1 VGHGTKGLLT
11 METLLKYNE
20 VDLGIY
26 SHDDIKK
33 ADKYRPVYK
42 RLSGKSLE
50 GLAKAY
56 NGLGMKFKDVSD
68 EITKW
73 K

>member
-1 VGHGTKGLLT
+1 
-11 METLLKYNE
+11 METLSKYNE

-26 SHDDIKK
+26 SHDDIRK
-33 ADKYRPVYK
+33 ADKYTPVYK
-42 RLSGKSLE
+42 RLSGKSLV
-50 GLAKAY
+50 GLAKVY
-56 NGLGMKFKDVSD
+56 SGLGMNFKTVSD

>member
-1 VGHGTKGLLT
+1 
-11 METLLKYNE
+11 METLLKYSE
-20 VDLGIY
+20 VDLNIY
-26 SHDDIKK
+26 NKEDIRK
-33 ADKYRPVYK
+33 ADKYTPVYK

-50 GLAKAY
+50 GLAKVY
-56 NGLGMKFKDVSD
+56 SGLGMKFKDVSD

>member
-1 VGHGTKGLLT
+1 
-11 METLLKYNE
+11 MEKLLKYKTN
-20 VDLGIY
+20 DLGIY

-33 ADKYRPVYK
+33 ADKYTPVYK
-42 RLSGKSLE
+42 LLSGKSLE
-50 GLAKAY
+50 GLAKIY
-56 NGLGMKFKDVSD
+56 SGLGMNFKTVSD